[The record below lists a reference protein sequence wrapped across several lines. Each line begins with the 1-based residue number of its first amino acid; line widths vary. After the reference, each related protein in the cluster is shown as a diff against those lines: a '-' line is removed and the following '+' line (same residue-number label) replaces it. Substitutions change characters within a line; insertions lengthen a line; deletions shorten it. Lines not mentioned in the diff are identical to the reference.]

1 MKKIIMFMLMVVL
14 ALGVVSAVDCGESNT
29 VNMGDSIEYDGQVIT
44 LLDVSST
51 SAVVDVDGT
60 TEIISDSDTEMV
72 GGLIITVDDVIS
84 GTSADFWI
92 ECVTEVECGES
103 NTLQIYENIEY
114 DGHIVSLLAVSLI
127 SVVIEVDGIEEI
139 IIDGDTEMV
148 GGLVVT
154 VDDVILE
161 GDYDESTADIYIECV
176 TEVECGDSN
185 FLQIDENVEFNGQVI
200 TLLDVSSSSA
210 VIDVDGITEIIAEG
224 ETENIG
230 GVVLT
235 LDSLYLRTDYD
246 ESGVEFTVECL
257 RTVVCGPSVTMAV
270 DDILL
275 YEDQIITLLDV
286 SLSSAVIDVD
296 GTTEIIAEDDIE
308 SVDGVF
314 VLVESVVSRTDAS
327 ESSATVRIS
336 CFETLAECVEG
347 SRPIFRAADEG
358 GIAWYW
364 WCLGIVGLLV
374 LIGFILYGFGCCKA
388 KPRKRKRKKK

>member
-314 VLVESVVSRTDAS
+314 VLVESVV
-327 ESSATVRIS
+327 
-336 CFETLAECVEG
+336 
-347 SRPIFRAADEG
+347 
-358 GIAWYW
+358 
-364 WCLGIVGLLV
+364 
-374 LIGFILYGFGCCKA
+374 
-388 KPRKRKRKKK
+388 